1 MNTRILGQVWIL
13 GAGNPDM
20 FMFFLFNFF
29 SLFPFFWFFFFFF
42 FSFFFEKK
50 RGSIN

>member
-42 FSFFFEKK
+42 LRILFETK
-50 RGSIN
+50 RDSMN

>member
-20 FMFFLFNFF
+20 LMFFLFNFF
-29 SLFPFFWFFFFFF
+29 FLYFLFLVVFFCEFCL
-42 FSFFFEKK
+42 KQK
-50 RGSIN
+50 GIR

>member
-20 FMFFLFNFF
+20 LMFFLFNFF
-29 SLFPFFWFFFFFF
+29 SLFSFFRFFFFANFV
-42 FSFFFEKK
+42 
-50 RGSIN
+50 